1 MPRSIWNGTITFGMV
16 NVPIKLYS
24 AVESKAVH
32 FSEVH
37 VKDGAQI
44 EHRRI
49 CPKEEK
55 EVPYKQIVKGYE
67 VAPDEYVVLDKEE
80 IKAAAGDRGK
90 VVHLEEFVEVAEIDP
105 VFYEKTYYLGPRV
118 DADVYRLL
126 HDALRRSGRAGIGRF
141 TFQAMERAG
150 RVALGRLVMRT
161 KEYLVAVR
169 TREGALA
176 LTTMLFHDEIRSS
189 DAIDT
194 GGKKPTKKAL
204 GNALAIIEELSTDWN
219 PGSYTDCYRERLGGV
234 IDRKRKG
241 ARIRAPKPQ
250 REPAPAPDLMAALQR
265 TVERVR
271 DGGDAR
277 AAREAAGDGGDELE
291 RLDREELYR
300 RAQEAGMPGRS
311 KMSKAEL
318 VEALGD
324 GD

>member
-1 MPRSIWNGTITFGMV
+1 
-16 NVPIKLYS
+16 
-24 AVESKAVH
+24 
-32 FSEVH
+32 
-37 VKDGAQI
+37 
-44 EHRRI
+44 
-49 CPKEEK
+49 
-55 EVPYKQIVKGYE
+55 
-67 VAPDEYVVLDKEE
+67 
-80 IKAAAGDRGK
+80 
-90 VVHLEEFVEVAEIDP
+90 
-105 VFYEKTYYLGPRV
+105 
-118 DADVYRLL
+118 
-126 HDALRRSGRAGIGRF
+126 
-141 TFQAMERAG
+141 
-150 RVALGRLVMRT
+150 
-161 KEYLVAVR
+161 VR

-265 TVERVR
+265 TLERVR

-300 RAQEAGMPGRS
+300 RAQEAGVPGRS

-324 GD
+324 GN

>member
-141 TFQAMERAG
+141 TFHDR
-150 RVALGRLVMRT
+150 
-161 KEYLVAVR
+161 EYLVAVR
-169 TREGALA
+169 ALDGVMA
-176 LTTMLFHDEIRSS
+176 LHTLRFHDEVV
-189 DAIDT
+189 
-194 GGKKPTKKAL
+194 GGGDL
-204 GNALAIIEELSTDWN
+204 EL
-219 PGSYTDCYRERLGGV
+219 
-234 IDRKRKG
+234 G
-241 ARIRAPKPQ
+241 ARGRKPST
-250 REPAPAPDLMAALQR
+250 REVKIAEQLVDSLHESFDPRRYEDTYRDAVLDLIERKAAGEEIDLLEQEEPDQGADLAAAL
-265 TVERVR
+265 
-271 DGGDAR
+271 
-277 AAREAAGDGGDELE
+277 EASLKAG
-291 RLDREELYR
+291 R
-300 RAQEAGMPGRS
+300 
-311 KMSKAEL
+311 
-318 VEALGD
+318 
-324 GD
+324 